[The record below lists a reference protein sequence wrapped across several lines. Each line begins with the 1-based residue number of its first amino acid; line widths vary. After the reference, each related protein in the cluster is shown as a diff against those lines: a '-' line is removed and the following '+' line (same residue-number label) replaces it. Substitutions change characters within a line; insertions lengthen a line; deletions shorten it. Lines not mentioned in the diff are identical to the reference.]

1 MRRKAE
7 AVETGSDEIVV
18 KNKTAKKVMGFI
30 FLGITLAMVVVI
42 VVLMLK
48 SFFKPTY
55 ELSENGQ
62 YYIVTDVGDKQKE
75 LEINI

>member
-1 MRRKAE
+1 MRKKAE
-7 AVETGSDEIVV
+7 AVETESEEIVV

-55 ELSENGQ
+55 ELSEDGPF
-62 YYIVTDVGDKQKE
+62 TLSMASFALLCG
-75 LEINI
+75 L